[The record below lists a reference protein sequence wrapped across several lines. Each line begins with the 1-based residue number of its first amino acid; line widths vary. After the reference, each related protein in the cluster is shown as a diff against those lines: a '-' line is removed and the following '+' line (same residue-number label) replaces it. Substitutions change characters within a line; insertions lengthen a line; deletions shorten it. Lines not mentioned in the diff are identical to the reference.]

1 MKNIF
6 LNRLQL
12 AIISCMVIFI
22 AVQWLRINKLEADV
36 YKAEDKA
43 AYYKYLQEDNLKSF
57 KDERDQWRATNN
69 VLAISNRSLLSLK
82 REKDPRIEELY
93 DEFKKANKHN
103 VESFSKTSVSNR
115 TPILIPVHDTISQ
128 GDTSKIIKYKDKF
141 ISLDG
146 TIHGDTLT
154 GVIKYIDNLDGI
166 IYKERKEKKFL
177 FIHYG
182 KRTYSSEM
190 VSKNPN
196 TQITMNSI
204 IMVKKKKDQD

>member
-36 YKAEDKA
+36 AKAEDKA
-43 AYYKYLQEDNLKSF
+43 AYYKYQSEDMTKMF
-57 KDERDQWRATNN
+57 KDEQDLWRATNN

-103 VESFSKTSVSNR
+103 VESFSKTSTRNR
-115 TPILIPVHDTISQ
+115 TPIIVPLHDTIYK
-128 GDTSKIIKYKDKF
+128 GDTAKVIKYKDKF
-141 ISLDG
+141 FSLDG
-146 TIHGDTLT
+146 IISGDTLK
-154 GVIKYIDNLDGI
+154 GKAEYIDNLDGI
-166 IYKERKEKKFL
+166 IYKERKKFL
-177 FIHYG
+177 FIRYG
-182 KRTYSSEM
+182 KTTYSSEM

-204 IMVKKKKDQD
+204 VMIKKSKDRR

>member
-36 YKAEDKA
+36 AKAEDKA
-43 AYYKYLQEDNLKSF
+43 AYYKYQSEDMTKMF
-57 KDERDQWRATNN
+57 KDEQDLWRATNN
-69 VLAISNRSLLSLK
+69 VLVVSNRSLLSLK

-103 VESFSKTSVSNR
+103 VESFSKTSTRNR
-115 TPILIPVHDTISQ
+115 TPIIVPLHDTIYK
-128 GDTSKIIKYKDKF
+128 GDTAKVIKYKDKF
-141 ISLDG
+141 FSLDG
-146 TIHGDTLT
+146 VISGDTLK
-154 GVIKYIDNLDGI
+154 GKAEYIDNLDGI
-166 IYKERKEKKFL
+166 IYKERKKFL
-177 FIHYG
+177 FIRYG
-182 KRTYSSEM
+182 KTTYSSEM

-204 IMVKKKKDQD
+204 VMIKKSKDRR